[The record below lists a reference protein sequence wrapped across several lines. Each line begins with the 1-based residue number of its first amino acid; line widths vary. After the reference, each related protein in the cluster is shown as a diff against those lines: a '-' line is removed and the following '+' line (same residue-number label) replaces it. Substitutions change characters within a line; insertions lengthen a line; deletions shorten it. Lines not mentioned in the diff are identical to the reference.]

1 MTKVPGARTYDSM
14 PEVRTDVYI
23 AARDDVGVKVA
34 GRSRGKRIEVKVR
47 DWSTQCIVHVMG
59 VGVCARVC
67 VSVGGFCGCPCV
79 RGCAGVRGCR

>member
-1 MTKVPGARTYDSM
+1 MRPQRTQGWEYRWFLPLTGTDADFSMTKVPGARTYDSM

-47 DWSTQCIVHVMG
+47 ACQHSTLYL
-59 VGVCARVC
+59 
-67 VSVGGFCGCPCV
+67 
-79 RGCAGVRGCR
+79 